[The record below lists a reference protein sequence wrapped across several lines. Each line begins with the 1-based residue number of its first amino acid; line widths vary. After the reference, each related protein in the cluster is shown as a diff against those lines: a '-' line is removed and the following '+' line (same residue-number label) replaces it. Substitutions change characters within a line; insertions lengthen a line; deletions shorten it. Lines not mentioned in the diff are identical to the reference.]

1 MARNSS
7 TAPTTTPALNE
18 AITLTEVQI
27 WPVRNPDAS
36 RVKAMA
42 TVTFNGALRVS
53 GCKIIEGSKGLFLSY
68 PAEKK
73 PGSDQYFPLF
83 HTVDRNLNDKIQ
95 HEVLTQFHSL
105 VAA

>member
-7 TAPTTTPALNE
+7 TSATPVLNDD
-18 AITLTEVQI
+18 ISLTEVQI
-27 WPVRNPDAS
+27 WPVRHPESS

-42 TVTFNGALRVS
+42 TITFNGALRVS
-53 GCKIIEGSKGLFLSY
+53 GCRIIEGSKGLFLSY

-83 HTVDRNLNDKIQ
+83 HAVDRNLGDKIQ
-95 HEVLTQFHSL
+95 HEVLTRFHSL

>member
-1 MARNSS
+1 MARNTSTP
-7 TAPTTTPALNE
+7 TAPAIND

-27 WPVRNPDAS
+27 WPVRNPEAS
-36 RVKAMA
+36 RIKAMA

-83 HTVDRNLNDKIQ
+83 HTVDRTIADKIQ